1 MKKHFGLLLLCIVL
15 ACMTILAGCG
25 KEKESSLN
33 ASKSMRQN
41 TSQPEE
47 TEQPYDTVPQEQD
60 SAVTFDYTPGSMGIY
75 VKADPDME
83 ADPEVLD
90 SLTMT
95 LSDKKAELIRQR
107 VSNCQFD
114 FVKSGHQIG
123 GFVLVDIPREMLE
136 KEPES
141 WEEFTS
147 VVDYIAKQVMPDAY
161 PTNSYI
167 SGGGHLDF
175 GFDLP
180 SYMTFM
186 IQNDNKDQYIHNI
199 YVGEKYVYDFW
210 FDTGWLADSGETIM
224 STLSAED
231 IKPELNQS
239 TSWSIHDFPDYPG
252 ASQR

>member
-1 MKKHFGLLLLCIVL
+1 MKKHFGLLLLCLIL

-33 ASKSMRQN
+33 TSESMQQN

-47 TEQPYDTVPQEQD
+47 TELPQDTVPQEQD
-60 SAVTFDYTPGSMGIY
+60 SAVTFDYAPGSMGIY
-75 VKADPDME
+75 VKADSDME

-90 SLTMT
+90 SITMT

-186 IQNDNKDQYIHNI
+186 IQNDNRDQYIHNI

-239 TSWSIHDFPDYPG
+239 SSWSIHDFPDYPG
-252 ASQR
+252 APQR

>member
-33 ASKSMRQN
+33 ASESMRQN

-90 SLTMT
+90 SITMT

-231 IKPELNQS
+231 IKPDLNQS
-239 TSWSIHDFPDYPG
+239 DSWSIHDFPDFPG
-252 ASQR
+252 EPNR

>member
-33 ASKSMRQN
+33 ASESMRQN

-75 VKADPDME
+75 VKADPDMK

-90 SLTMT
+90 SITMT

>member
-1 MKKHFGLLLLCIVL
+1 MKKHFGLLLLCLIL

-33 ASKSMRQN
+33 TSESMQQN

-47 TEQPYDTVPQEQD
+47 TELPQDTVPQEQD
-60 SAVTFDYTPGSMGIY
+60 SAVTFDYAPGSMGIY
-75 VKADPDME
+75 VKADSDME

-90 SLTMT
+90 SITMT
-95 LSDKKAELIRQR
+95 LSDKKAELTRQR
-107 VSNCQFD
+107 VSNCQLD
-114 FVKSGHQIG
+114 FIKSGHQIG

-186 IQNDNKDQYIHNI
+186 IQNDNRDQYIHNI

-252 ASQR
+252 APQR

>member
-33 ASKSMRQN
+33 ASESMRQN

>member
-33 ASKSMRQN
+33 ASESMRQN

-90 SLTMT
+90 SITMT

>member
-33 ASKSMRQN
+33 ASESMRQN

-231 IKPELNQS
+231 IKPDLNQS
-239 TSWSIHDFPDYPG
+239 DSWSIHDFPDFPG
-252 ASQR
+252 EPDR

>member
-33 ASKSMRQN
+33 ASESMRQN

-90 SLTMT
+90 SITMT

-239 TSWSIHDFPDYPG
+239 TSWSIHDFPDFPG
-252 ASQR
+252 EPNR

>member
-1 MKKHFGLLLLCIVL
+1 MKKRFRFLLLCFIF
-15 ACMTILAGCG
+15 ACMAILAGCS
-25 KEKESSLN
+25 KENAGSLN
-33 ASKSMRQN
+33 TPDVIQQS
-41 TSQPEE
+41 TSQQEE
-47 TEQPYDTVPQEQD
+47 SEQSQDTVPQEQNI
-60 SAVTFDYTPGSMGIY
+60 AVTFDYAPGSMGIY
-75 VKADPDME
+75 VKADPNME

-90 SLTMT
+90 SITMT
-95 LSDKKAELIRQR
+95 LSDKKVDLTRQR

-114 FVKSGHQIG
+114 FIKSGHQIG
-123 GFVLVDIPREMLE
+123 GFVLVDIPKEMLE

-141 WEEFTS
+141 WEEFVS
-147 VVDYIAKQVMPDAY
+147 VVDYIAKQVMPDMY

-231 IKPELNQS
+231 IKPDLNQS
-239 TSWSIHDFPDYPG
+239 DSWSIHDFPDFPG
-252 ASQR
+252 EPNR

>member
-15 ACMTILAGCG
+15 ACMTSLAGCG

-33 ASKSMRQN
+33 ASESMRQN

-123 GFVLVDIPREMLE
+123 GFVLVDIPKEMLE

-141 WEEFTS
+141 WEEFVS

>member
-15 ACMTILAGCG
+15 ACMTVLAGCS

-33 ASKSMRQN
+33 ASEAMQQS
-41 TSQPEE
+41 TAQPEE
-47 TEQPYDTVPQEQD
+47 TEQPQDTVPKEQEI
-60 SAVTFDYTPGSMGIY
+60 AVTFDYAPGSMGIY
-75 VKADPDME
+75 VKADSDME

-90 SLTMT
+90 SITMT
-95 LSDKKAELIRQR
+95 LSDKKAELTRQR

-136 KEPES
+136 KEPEN

-186 IQNDNKDQYIHNI
+186 IQNDNRDQYIHNI

-252 ASQR
+252 APQR